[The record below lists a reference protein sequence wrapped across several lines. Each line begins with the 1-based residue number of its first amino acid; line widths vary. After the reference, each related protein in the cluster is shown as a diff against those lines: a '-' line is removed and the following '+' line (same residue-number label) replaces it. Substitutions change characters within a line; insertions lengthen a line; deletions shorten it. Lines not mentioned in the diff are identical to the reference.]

1 MCISAPETPS
11 VPSGTLHTLEGA
23 LLLSACFEEKHTNC
37 NHNRSQRGIC
47 DTIWEKRNKPGL
59 FMPQLKHMMKI
70 NAVSL
75 IRIQAGSLYFKG
87 GAGWT
92 TLTINYKLDITSEVR
107 RKPHFR
113 CFTTFHT
120 TIVPQTFVNIDF
132 DNWTNRR
139 LLLYGFS
146 VCTNLC
152 STFAL

>member
-1 MCISAPETPS
+1 MLLYVHATY
-11 VPSGTLHTLEGA
+11 LA
-23 LLLSACFEEKHTNC
+23 LLNTFLADVYLYSGNSFRSVRHTPHFVGLSACFEEKHAYW
-37 NHNRSQRGIC
+37 HHIGSQRGIC

-59 FMPQLKHMMKI
+59 FMPQLKHIMKI

-75 IRIQAGSLYFKG
+75 IRIQAGSLYFKS

-120 TIVPQTFVNIDF
+120 TIVPQTLFVNIDF
-132 DNWTNRR
+132 DN
-139 LLLYGFS
+139 
-146 VCTNLC
+146 
-152 STFAL
+152 